1 MRFILREPLA
11 KWVQPRVRGFLA
23 RKKSKVRWRAVV
35 CIQTFARSALAMR
48 SKARAL
54 HFRAQVR
61 SVCARPD
68 YEALETGL
76 VRAQA
81 IARGDSVRASHRIG
95 KVLAKM
101 RHLRT
106 NKFDNI
112 ETAAV
117 YFICTLLVFLV
128 LLLVCIFV
136 IVLKVLSKSYNA
148 KQTTA
153 KEEILTVEPSFLNSC
168 LAPEE
173 TKIPT
178 GAVALF
184 GKRCGLFGRRI
195 TKSVE
200 SFMTNVNTYIHKL
213 DGFDI
218 FIWAL
223 ALLPFFFL
231 A

>member
-68 YEALETGL
+68 YEALEAGL

-101 RHLRT
+101 RDDAKRLPA
-106 NKFDNI
+106 FD
-112 ETAAV
+112 AAV
-117 YFICTLLVFLV
+117 YVICTLLVFLFLV
-128 LLLVCIFV
+128 LVCIFV
-136 IVLKVLSKSYNA
+136 IVRKELYPKSYNA